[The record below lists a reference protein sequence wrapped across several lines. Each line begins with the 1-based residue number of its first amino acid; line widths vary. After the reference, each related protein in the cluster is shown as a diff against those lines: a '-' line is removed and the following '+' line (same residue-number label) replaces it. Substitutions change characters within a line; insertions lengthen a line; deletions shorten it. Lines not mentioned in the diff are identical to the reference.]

1 MPNLPGPLDQ
11 LDLYF
16 AAATIAHELAND
28 LHRELVELA
37 ADDADT
43 RELLRESA
51 SIATSDQNCR
61 RWPRSCGT

>member
-43 RELLRESA
+43 RELLREPA